1 MLLAYSGKR
10 LMRGCSLTQSC
21 LTLCKSVDCSRPDSS
36 VYGILQARILEW
48 VASFGSHEWVR
59 LLSPTGHVHKAPQS
73 RRGGRR
79 LVRQGPRAACTFRME
94 RSSQPQS
101 RPPVSV
107 FQSRAWPLC
116 SAGKSGS
123 SRLEKFKVFLFVWYF
138 WQRKSPHLC
147 IVRPLPSPSSPLHA
161 PSSLEVLYC
170 SHSSSSWPCASCLFI
185 VMTPQIRYSLGLF
198 F

>member
-1 MLLAYSGKR
+1 MGFSRQEYWSGLPR
-10 LMRGCSLTQSC
+10 LGLTNGWGS
-21 LTLCKSVDCSRPDSS
+21 
-36 VYGILQARILEW
+36 W
-48 VASFGSHEWVR
+48 VPQVTF
-59 LLSPTGHVHKAPQS
+59 VHKAPQD
-73 RRGGRR
+73 RRGGRW

-101 RPPVSV
+101 WPPVSV
-107 FQSRAWPLC
+107 FQSRDWPLC
-116 SAGKSGS
+116 LAGKSGS
-123 SRLEKFKVFLFVWYF
+123 SQLEKFKVFLFVWYF

-198 F
+198 FSKCLGPGNWGSS